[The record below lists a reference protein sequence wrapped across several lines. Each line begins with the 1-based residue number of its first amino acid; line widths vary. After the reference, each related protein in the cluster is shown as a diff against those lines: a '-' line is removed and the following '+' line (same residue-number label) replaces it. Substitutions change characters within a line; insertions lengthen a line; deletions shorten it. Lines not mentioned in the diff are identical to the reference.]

1 MEEKEISYQQLGIP
15 GIWTLPSIYSQLKPI
30 ISKYEQL
37 KDHAKNDFERGAFE
51 EQEAE
56 EISSFLCDKN
66 FEILT
71 GKIPHPK
78 MNETNSKIG
87 LPPEPVI
94 PYRIIFPSK
103 RIIDQKE
110 IYKEVSELEKIGFTK
125 DEILSGRIFWETI
138 QNHPDLGKWNGPIF
152 SEYENVEKTKE
163 KYKESPIE
171 AKEIFNIK
179 YKFALDLLKEDINFT
194 ERFPEFQELAPFYNK

>member
-56 EISSFLCDKN
+56 E
-66 FEILT
+66 
-71 GKIPHPK
+71 
-78 MNETNSKIG
+78 IG